1 MIRIYRLYRK
11 IKSFIQ
17 RGRRGWAEEDT
28 WDFDYYLSNIIA
40 EGTKYLLVHQHG
52 HPKDLT
58 EKKWREILKEI
69 IWTFQY
75 LRDGYNIWLQDW
87 ESIGL
92 DQANKNRE
100 INDKRAKKGLS
111 LFVKY
116 FQDLWD

>member
-100 INDKRAKKGLS
+100 INDKRAKKAHTCS
-111 LFVKY
+111 
-116 FQDLWD
+116 